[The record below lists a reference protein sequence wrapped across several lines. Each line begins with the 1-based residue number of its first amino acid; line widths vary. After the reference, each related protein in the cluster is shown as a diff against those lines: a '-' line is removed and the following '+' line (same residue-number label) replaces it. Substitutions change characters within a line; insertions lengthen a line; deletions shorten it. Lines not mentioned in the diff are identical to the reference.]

1 MRAGPLLALTIQ
13 VTLPLPVPLAP
24 AVTLIQLNSLV
35 AVHAQPA
42 GAVTKTYPGSAAEV
56 CDRLVSESSYVQT
69 SAGEGRED
77 VGVVGVGVVGVV
89 GTRSVQATRPSAASD
104 AHARREQERG

>member
-1 MRAGPLLALTIQ
+1 LALTIQ
-13 VTLPLPVPLAP
+13 VTIPLAVPLTP
-24 AVTLIQLNSLV
+24 AVTLIQLTSLV
-35 AVHAQPA
+35 AVHPQPA
-42 GAVTKTYPGSAAEV
+42 GAVTETYPGSAAEV

-89 GTRSVQATRPSAASD
+89 GTRSVQATRQRIVSHAPHASCV
-104 AHARREQERG
+104 QTWG